1 MGDMVAL
8 GLIRV
13 LVTALFVLVVISIPL
28 WAVQTVADA
37 LNAAR

>member
-13 LVTALFVLVVISIPL
+13 LVTALFVLAVISIPL
-28 WAVQTVADA
+28 WAVQTIFDG